1 MCGGSAPPLRSCG
14 EIALTAVLLHFN
26 YQLRWPISGKGNQGG
41 DNEYRAAIRL
51 ETGLSAWAWGGGGGW
66 ERDEMRERVGG
77 VVGGREGGEGVDWLV
92 C

>member
-1 MCGGSAPPLRSCG
+1 M
-14 EIALTAVLLHFN
+14 
-26 YQLRWPISGKGNQGG
+26 
-41 DNEYRAAIRL
+41 

-77 VVGGREGGEGVDWLV
+77 VVVGREGGEGVDWLV